1 MRFLLQSLIKKIRKF
16 ALFKYNKGNRILLQ
30 KWPRYSLYGIHLTN
44 RFLQK
49 GPSLKSD
56 TY

>member
-30 KWPRYSLYGIHLTN
+30 KWRRYSLYGIHLTN

>member
-1 MRFLLQSLIKKIRKF
+1 MRFLLLSLLKKIRKF
-16 ALFKYNKGNRILLQ
+16 ALFKYNKGNRILVQ
-30 KWPRYSLYGIHLTN
+30 KWRCYSRYGIHLTN

>member
-1 MRFLLQSLIKKIRKF
+1 MRFLLQSLLKKIRKF
-16 ALFKYNKGNRILLQ
+16 ALFKYNKGNRILVQ
-30 KWPRYSLYGIHLTN
+30 KWRCYSRYGIHLTN